1 MNSGTLRFLPRRA
14 LAALGLSTA
23 LTAAALTAGGGALIA
38 SAQAAPAAQAAP
50 VYVQNVQVPSF
61 APLVDAVRPT
71 VVSVQVKSTK
81 NDDDDDIAG
90 NFSGFFDMPG
100 FDQLPDDHP
109 LKRFFR
115 DFQEQRNF
123 RYRGGNRD
131 AQPARPRPV
140 AQGSGFFYTADG
152 YVVTNNH
159 VVNSGNLYSV
169 VLNDGTELP
178 AKLIGRDSRTDL
190 AVLKIDAENRKFPYV
205 SFADDSQVHI
215 GDWVVAVGNPFGL
228 GGTVTAGIVSARGRD
243 IGAGVY
249 DDFIQIDAAVNRGNS
264 GGPSFNE
271 NGQVVGIN
279 TAIYSPSGGSV
290 GIAFA
295 IPASTARQVVDQLIA
310 KGAVRRGWLGVQIQ
324 PVTKEIAE
332 SVGLTEAKGA
342 LIADPMTGPG
352 QKAGIKAGDIIL
364 SVNGAEVKDARDLAR
379 KVAAAGPDETVK
391 LAVWRDGRRQMIDV
405 KLGAMPNE
413 KSKDSAE
420 SSADSGAK
428 PGAVENYRMTV
439 APADDGN
446 GVVITE
452 LDSNSEAAERGLR
465 PGDIIRN
472 VDSQPVK
479 NIRDL
484 QAALIAAAKSG
495 KTAVLLR
502 VESQGTSHF
511 VALSV
516 PKQKK

>member
-23 LTAAALTAGGGALIA
+23 LTAAALTAGGGAFIA
-38 SAQAAPAAQAAP
+38 SAQAAP

-61 APLVDAVRPT
+61 APLVEAVRPT

-81 NDDDDDIAG
+81 SDDDDDIAG
-90 NFSGFFDMPG
+90 NFGGFFDMPG

-115 DFQEQRNF
+115 DFQDQRNF
-123 RYRGGNRD
+123 RYRGGKGQN
-131 AQPARPRPV
+131 QPARPRL
-140 AQGSGFFYTADG
+140 AAEGSGFFYTSDG

-178 AKLIGRDSRTDL
+178 ARLIGRDSRTDL
-190 AVLKIDAENRKFPYV
+190 AVLKIDAKNRKFPYV

-215 GDWVVAVGNPFGL
+215 GDWVAAVGNPFGL

-295 IPASTARQVVDQLIA
+295 IPASTAKQVVDQLIA

-364 SVNGAEVKDARDLAR
+364 AVNGAEVKDARDLAR

-391 LAVWRDGRRQMIDV
+391 LAVWRDGRQQMMSV
-405 KLGAMPNE
+405 KLGAMPSE
-413 KSKDSAE
+413 KGRDSAG
-420 SSADSGAK
+420 SADSGAK
-428 PGAVENYRMTV
+428 TGAVENYRMTV

-446 GVVITE
+446 GVMITD

-472 VDSQPVK
+472 VDNQPVK
-479 NIRDL
+479 NVRDL
-484 QAALIAAAKSG
+484 QAALIAAAKKGRS
-495 KTAVLLR
+495 AVLLR
-502 VESQGTSHF
+502 VESQGASHF